1 MVSLSRLTL
10 KTKFYLIVGAAAAG
24 FAAIGITTY
33 SAVRGAR
40 VDAPAMVSL
49 LDSKDLRRCP
59 PTTCKSARGLRRRS

>member
-33 SAVRGAR
+33 SAVRGGREWTLLPWSRCSTAR
-40 VDAPAMVSL
+40 ISSPMSSHHL
-49 LDSKDLRRCP
+49 
-59 PTTCKSARGLRRRS
+59 